1 MPICLISFTNL
12 AFFFTQ
18 PLHCESILCE
28 YSGTNLNNHSKGVYK
43 MKKTILIVALVV
55 VALGVL
61 GVGAVFAQDQVTRF
75 VGRGSMMQNGAGG
88 SMHTYMVTEFANK
101 LGLKVDD
108 VNARLTA
115 GETMYDIA
123 LSAGVTADKFPA
135 LMTEVR
141 TNALDA
147 AVKANVITQEQADW
161 MKSRGFGQS
170 GMMNGANGAGFD
182 GDCPMQDGDTQNGTG
197 FRGGPGGMM
206 NGNGQGRGMMG
217 GWGAGQQQ
225 TNP

>member
-1 MPICLISFTNL
+1 
-12 AFFFTQ
+12 
-18 PLHCESILCE
+18 
-28 YSGTNLNNHSKGVYK
+28 
-43 MKKTILIVALVV
+43 
-55 VALGVL
+55 
-61 GVGAVFAQDQVTRF
+61 
-75 VGRGSMMQNGAGG
+75 
-88 SMHTYMVTEFANK
+88 MVTEFANK

-123 LSAGVTADKFPA
+123 LSAGITADKFPA

-147 AVKANVITQEQADW
+147 AVKANVITQAQADW
-161 MKSRGFGQS
+161 MKTRGVGL
-170 GMMNGANGAGFD
+170 D
-182 GDCPMQDGDTQNGTG
+182 GNCPMFDGDTQNGSG
-197 FRGGPGGMM
+197 YRGGRGGMM
-206 NGNGQGRGMMG
+206 GNGQVRGGMMG